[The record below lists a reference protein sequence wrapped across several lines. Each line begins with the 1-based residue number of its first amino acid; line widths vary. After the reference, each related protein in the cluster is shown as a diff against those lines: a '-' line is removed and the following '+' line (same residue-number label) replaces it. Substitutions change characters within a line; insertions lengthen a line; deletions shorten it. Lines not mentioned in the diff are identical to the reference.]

1 MMTYLLLVVGFAL
14 LIIGA
19 DYFVKGASNISA
31 VLRVPPILVGLT
43 IVSFGTSSP
52 EATVSIIAAL
62 NGNDDVS
69 LGNVMGSNI
78 FNTLFVLGM
87 TAFIAPLVVKSQ
99 TIRKEIPFSFL
110 AGITLLVLMADTF
123 LQNFTSNLLTRSD
136 GIILLLIFAVFLYY
150 VYELARKSRNDVEEK
165 QPEIAEKDKSWLK
178 NGTFTLAGLA
188 AIVFGGDLVVKNSTD
203 IALSLGMSE
212 ALVGLT
218 IVAVGTSLPELVTS
232 IIAALKKES
241 EIALGNII
249 GSNIFNI
256 LFVLGAS
263 ATISPIGVNSALFTD
278 MIILIVFTIIVLIF
292 ALTHFTIGKREGIF
306 LAISYIVYMVYI
318 ILRN

>member
-1 MMTYLLLVVGFAL
+1 MTYLLLIVGFVL
-14 LIIGA
+14 LMIGA
-19 DYFVKGASNISA
+19 NYFVKGASNISA
-31 VLRVPPILVGLT
+31 LLKVPPILVGLT

-69 LGNVMGSNI
+69 LGNVVGSNM
-78 FNTLFVLGM
+78 FNTLFVLGA
-87 TAFIAPLVVKSQ
+87 TAFIAPLVVNSQ

-110 AGITLLVLMADTF
+110 ATITLLVLMADNY
-123 LQNFTSNLLTRSD
+123 LQDFAGNALTRSD
-136 GIILLLIFAVFLYY
+136 GLVLLLIFAVFLYY
-150 VYELARKSRNDVEEK
+150 IFEVARKSRNNLEEPETVLEEK
-165 QPEIAEKDKSWLK
+165 DRGWIK
-178 NGTFTLAGLA
+178 NLVFTIGGLA
-188 AIVFGGDLVVKNSTD
+188 AIVFGGDFVVKNSTE

-232 IIAALKKES
+232 IVAALKKES

-263 ATISPIGVNSALFTD
+263 ATISPIGVNASLFTD
-278 MIILIVFTIIVLIF
+278 VIVLLAFTVIVLIF
-292 ALTHFTIGKREGIF
+292 ALTHYTIGKREGSF
-306 LAISYIVYMVYI
+306 LALSYIVYMIYI

>member
-1 MMTYLLLVVGFAL
+1 MPYLLLIVGFAL
-14 LIIGA
+14 LMVGA
-19 DYFVKGASNISA
+19 NYFVKGASNISSL
-31 VLRVPPILVGLT
+31 LRVPPILVGLT

-69 LGNVMGSNI
+69 LGNVVGSNM
-78 FNTLFVLGM
+78 FNTLFVLGV
-87 TAFIAPLVVKSQ
+87 TAFIAPLVVNSQ

-110 AGITLLVLMADTF
+110 ASITLIVLMADIF
-123 LQNFTSNLLTRSD
+123 LQDTTQNALTRSD
-136 GIILLLIFAVFLYY
+136 GIVLLLIFAVFLYY
-150 VYELARKSRNDVEEK
+150 IFELARKSRSQLEEPQGKLEEK
-165 QPEIAEKDKSWLK
+165 DRSWLK
-178 NGTFTLAGLA
+178 NSLFTIGGLI
-188 AIVFGGDLVVKNSTD
+188 AIVLGGNFVVTNSTE
-203 IALSLGMSE
+203 IAFSLGMSE
-212 ALVGLT
+212 ALVALT

-232 IIAALKKES
+232 AVAAWKKES

-263 ATISPIGVNSALFTD
+263 ATISPIGVNVALFTD
-278 MIILIVFTIIVLIF
+278 VMILIAFTVIVLIF
-292 ALTHFTIGKREGIF
+292 ALTHYTIGKREGLF
-306 LAISYIVYMVYI
+306 LAISYIAYMVYI

>member
-1 MMTYLLLVVGFAL
+1 MTYVLLIVGFAL
-14 LIIGA
+14 LMVGA
-19 DYFVKGASNISA
+19 NYFVKGASNISA
-31 VLRVPPILVGLT
+31 LLRVPPILVGLT

-69 LGNVMGSNI
+69 LGNVLGSNL
-78 FNTLFVLGM
+78 FNTLFVLGV

-99 TIRKEIPFSFL
+99 TLRKEIPFSFL
-110 AGITLLVLMADTF
+110 ASITLIVLMADVY
-123 LQNFTSNLLTRSD
+123 LQDFTVNGLTRSD

-150 VYELARKSRNDVEEK
+150 IFELARKSRNESEE
-165 QPEIAEKDKSWLK
+165 PTSIIDEKDRSWVK
-178 NGTFTLAGLA
+178 NGLFTVGGLV
-188 AIVFGGDLVVKNSTD
+188 AIVFGGDFVVTNSTE

-212 ALVGLT
+212 ALVALT
-218 IVAVGTSLPELVTS
+218 IVAIGTSLPELVTS
-232 IIAALKKES
+232 AVAAWKKES

-263 ATISPIGVNSALFTD
+263 ATISPIGVNASLFTD
-278 MIILIVFTIIVLIF
+278 ITVLIVFTVIVLIF
-292 ALTHFTIGKREGIF
+292 ALTHYTIGKREGLF
-306 LAISYIVYMVYI
+306 LALSYIVYMIYI
-318 ILRN
+318 IMRN

>member
-1 MMTYLLLVVGFAL
+1 MTYLLLLVGFAL

-19 DYFVKGASNISA
+19 DYFVKGASAISA
-31 VLRVPPILVGLT
+31 ILRVPPILVGLT

-52 EATVSIIAAL
+52 EATVSITAAL

-69 LGNVMGSNI
+69 LGNVVGSNL
-78 FNTLFVLGM
+78 FNTLFVLGV
-87 TAFIAPLVVKSQ
+87 TAFIAPIIVKSQ

-110 AGITLLVLMADTF
+110 ASITLLVLMADIF
-123 LQNFTSNLLTRSD
+123 LQDFSDNMLTRSD

-150 VYELARKSRNDVEEK
+150 IFELARKSRNDFGE
-165 QPEIAEKDKSWLK
+165 QPSKMEEKDKNWVK
-178 NGTFTLAGLA
+178 NGTFILGGLA
-188 AIVFGGDLVVKNSTD
+188 AIVFGGDLVVKNSTE

-232 IIAALKKES
+232 AVAAWKKES

-263 ATISPIGVNSALFTD
+263 ATISPIGVNSSLFTD
-278 MIILIVFTIIVLIF
+278 IFILIVYTIVVLIF
-292 ALTHFTIGKREGIF
+292 AMTNLTIKKREGIF

>member
-1 MMTYLLLVVGFAL
+1 MTYLLLIVGFVL
-14 LIIGA
+14 LMIGA
-19 DYFVKGASNISA
+19 NYFVKGASNISA
-31 VLRVPPILVGLT
+31 LLKVPPILVGLT

-69 LGNVMGSNI
+69 LGNVVGSNM
-78 FNTLFVLGM
+78 FNTLFVLGA
-87 TAFIAPLVVKSQ
+87 TAFIAPLVVNSQ

-110 AGITLLVLMADTF
+110 ATITLLVLMADNY
-123 LQNFTSNLLTRSD
+123 LQDFAGNALTRSD
-136 GIILLLIFAVFLYY
+136 GLVLLLIFAVFLYY
-150 VYELARKSRNDVEEK
+150 IFEVARKSRNNLEEPETVLEEK
-165 QPEIAEKDKSWLK
+165 DRGWIK
-178 NGTFTLAGLA
+178 NLVFTIGGLA
-188 AIVFGGDLVVKNSTD
+188 AIVFGGDFVVKNSTE

-232 IIAALKKES
+232 IVAALKKES

-263 ATISPIGVNSALFTD
+263 ATISPIGVNASLFTD
-278 MIILIVFTIIVLIF
+278 VIVLLAFTVIVLIF
-292 ALTHFTIGKREGIF
+292 ALTHYTIGKREGLF
-306 LAISYIVYMVYI
+306 LALSYIVYMIYI

>member
-1 MMTYLLLVVGFAL
+1 MTYLLLLVGFAL

-19 DYFVKGASNISA
+19 GYFVKGASAISA
-31 VLRVPPILVGLT
+31 LLRVPPILVGLT

-69 LGNVMGSNI
+69 LGNVVGSNL
-78 FNTLFVLGM
+78 FNTLFVLGV
-87 TAFIAPLVVKSQ
+87 TAFIAPLIVKSQ

-110 AGITLLVLMADTF
+110 ASITLLVLIADIF
-123 LQNFTSNLLTRSD
+123 LQDYSDNMLTRSD

-150 VYELARKSRNDVEEK
+150 IFELARKSRNDFGE
-165 QPEIAEKDKSWLK
+165 QPSKIEEKDKNWVK
-178 NGTFTLAGLA
+178 NGAFTLGGLA
-188 AIVFGGDLVVKNSTD
+188 AIVFGGDLVVKNSTE

-232 IIAALKKES
+232 AVAAWKKES

-263 ATISPIGVNSALFTD
+263 ATISPIGVNSSLFTD
-278 MIILIVFTIIVLIF
+278 IAILIVFTIVVLIF
-292 ALTHFTIGKREGIF
+292 ALTHLTIGKREGIF

>member
-1 MMTYLLLVVGFAL
+1 MTYLLLLLGFAL
-14 LIIGA
+14 LILGA
-19 DYFVKGASNISA
+19 DYFVKGASAISA
-31 VLRVPPILVGLT
+31 LLRVPPILVGLT
-43 IVSFGTSSP
+43 IVSLGTSSP

-69 LGNVMGSNI
+69 LGNVAGSNL
-78 FNTLFVLGM
+78 FNTLFVLGV
-87 TAFIAPLVVKSQ
+87 TAIIAPLIVKSQ

-110 AGITLLVLMADTF
+110 ASITLLVLMADVF
-123 LQNFTSNLLTRSD
+123 LQDFSHNMLTRSD
-136 GIILLLIFAVFLYY
+136 GIILLIIFAVFLYY
-150 VYELARKSRNDVEEK
+150 IFELARKSRNDVEA
-165 QPEIAEKDKSWLK
+165 QPSKIDEKDKNWVK
-178 NGTFTLAGLA
+178 NGAFTLGGLV
-188 AIVFGGDLVVKNSTD
+188 AIVFGGDLVVKNSTE

-232 IIAALKKES
+232 AVAAWKKES

-263 ATISPIGVNSALFTD
+263 ATISPISVNGLLFTD
-278 MIILIVFTIIVLIF
+278 IIILIVFTVVVLIF
-292 ALTHFTIGKREGIF
+292 ALTRMTIGKREGIF
-306 LAISYIVYMVYI
+306 LATSYIVYMIYI

>member
-1 MMTYLLLVVGFAL
+1 MTYLLL
-14 LIIGA
+14 IIGFVLLMIGA
-19 DYFVKGASNISA
+19 NYFVKGASNISA
-31 VLRVPPILVGLT
+31 LLKVPPILVGLT

-69 LGNVMGSNI
+69 LGNVVGSNM
-78 FNTLFVLGM
+78 FNTFFVLGV
-87 TAFIAPLVVKSQ
+87 TAFIAPLVVNSQ

-110 AGITLLVLMADTF
+110 ATLTLLVLMADIF
-123 LQNFTSNLLTRSD
+123 LQDFTGNALTRSD
-136 GIILLLIFAVFLYY
+136 GLILLLIFAVFLYY
-150 VYELARKSRNDVEEK
+150 IFEVARKSRNNFEEPQTLVEEK
-165 QPEIAEKDKSWLK
+165 DRGWIK
-178 NGTFTLAGLA
+178 NITYTIGGLA
-188 AIVFGGDLVVKNSTD
+188 AIVFGGDFVVKNSTE

-263 ATISPIGVNSALFTD
+263 ATISPIGVNASLFTD
-278 MIILIVFTIIVLIF
+278 VIVLLAFTVIVLIF
-292 ALTHFTIGKREGIF
+292 ALTHYTVGKREGLF
-306 LAISYIVYMVYI
+306 LTLSYIVYMIYI

>member
-1 MMTYLLLVVGFAL
+1 MTYLLLIVGFVL
-14 LIIGA
+14 LMIGA
-19 DYFVKGASNISA
+19 NYFVKGASNISA
-31 VLRVPPILVGLT
+31 LLKVPPILVGLT

-69 LGNVMGSNI
+69 LGNVVGSNM
-78 FNTLFVLGM
+78 FNTLFVLGA
-87 TAFIAPLVVKSQ
+87 TAFIAPLVVNSQ

-110 AGITLLVLMADTF
+110 ATITLLVLMADNY
-123 LQNFTSNLLTRSD
+123 LQDFAGNALTRSD
-136 GIILLLIFAVFLYY
+136 GLVLLLIFAVFLYY
-150 VYELARKSRNDVEEK
+150 IFEVARKSRNNLEEPETVLEEK
-165 QPEIAEKDKSWLK
+165 DRGWIK
-178 NGTFTLAGLA
+178 NLVFTLGGLA
-188 AIVFGGDLVVKNSTD
+188 AIVFGGDFVVKNSTE

-232 IIAALKKES
+232 IVAALKKES

-263 ATISPIGVNSALFTD
+263 ATISPIGVNASLFTD
-278 MIILIVFTIIVLIF
+278 VIVLLAFTVIVLIF
-292 ALTHFTIGKREGIF
+292 ALTHYTIGKREGLF
-306 LAISYIVYMVYI
+306 LALSYIVYMIYI

>member
-1 MMTYLLLVVGFAL
+1 MTYLLLLVGFAL

-19 DYFVKGASNISA
+19 DYFVKGASAISA
-31 VLRVPPILVGLT
+31 LLRVPPILVGLT

-69 LGNVMGSNI
+69 LGNVVGSNL
-78 FNTLFVLGM
+78 FNTLFVLGV
-87 TAFIAPLVVKSQ
+87 TAFIAPLIVKSQ

-110 AGITLLVLMADTF
+110 ASITLLVLMADIF
-123 LQNFTSNLLTRSD
+123 LQDFSDNMLTRSD

-150 VYELARKSRNDVEEK
+150 IFELARKSRNNFGE
-165 QPEIAEKDKSWLK
+165 QPSKIEEKDKNRVK
-178 NGTFTLAGLA
+178 NGAFTLGGLA
-188 AIVFGGDLVVKNSTD
+188 AIVFGGDLVVKNSTE

-232 IIAALKKES
+232 AVAAWKKES

-263 ATISPIGVNSALFTD
+263 ATISPIGVNSSLFTD
-278 MIILIVFTIIVLIF
+278 IAILIVYTIVVLIF
-292 ALTHFTIGKREGIF
+292 ALTHLTIGKREGIF

>member
-1 MMTYLLLVVGFAL
+1 MTYLLLLVGFAL

-19 DYFVKGASNISA
+19 DYFVKGASAISA
-31 VLRVPPILVGLT
+31 LLRVPPILVGLT

-69 LGNVMGSNI
+69 LGNVVGSNL
-78 FNTLFVLGM
+78 FNTLFVLGV
-87 TAFIAPLVVKSQ
+87 TAFIAPLLVKSQ

-110 AGITLLVLMADTF
+110 AGITLLVLMADIF
-123 LQNFTSNLLTRSD
+123 LQDSSDNMITRSD

-150 VYELARKSRNDVEEK
+150 IFELARKSRNDFGE
-165 QPEIAEKDKSWLK
+165 QPSKIEEKDKNRIK
-178 NGTFTLAGLA
+178 NGAFTLGGLA
-188 AIVFGGDLVVKNSTD
+188 AIVFGGDLVVKNSTE

-232 IIAALKKES
+232 AVAAWKKES

-263 ATISPIGVNSALFTD
+263 ATISPIGVNSSLFTD
-278 MIILIVFTIIVLIF
+278 IAILIVYTIVVLIF
-292 ALTHFTIGKREGIF
+292 ALTHLTIGKREGIF

>member
-1 MMTYLLLVVGFAL
+1 MTYLLLIVGFVL
-14 LIIGA
+14 LMIGA
-19 DYFVKGASNISA
+19 NFFVKGASNISA
-31 VLRVPPILVGLT
+31 LLKVPPILVGLT

-69 LGNVMGSNI
+69 LGNVVGSNM
-78 FNTLFVLGM
+78 FNTLLVLGA
-87 TAFIAPLVVKSQ
+87 TAFIAPLVVNSQ

-110 AGITLLVLMADTF
+110 ATITMLVLMADIF
-123 LQNFTSNLLTRSD
+123 LQDFAGNALTRSD
-136 GIILLLIFAVFLYY
+136 GLILLLIFAVFLYY
-150 VYELARKSRNDVEEK
+150 IFEVARKSRHNFEEPQTVVEEK
-165 QPEIAEKDKSWLK
+165 DRSWIK
-178 NGTFTLAGLA
+178 NVTYTIGGLA
-188 AIVFGGDLVVKNSTD
+188 AIVFGGDFVVKNSTE

-232 IIAALKKES
+232 IVAALKKES

-263 ATISPIGVNSALFTD
+263 ATISPIGVNASLFTD
-278 MIILIVFTIIVLIF
+278 VIVLLVFTVIVLIF
-292 ALTHFTIGKREGIF
+292 ALTHYTIGKREGLF
-306 LAISYIVYMVYI
+306 LAFSYIVYMMYI

>member
-1 MMTYLLLVVGFAL
+1 MTYLLLLVGFAL

-19 DYFVKGASNISA
+19 GYFVKGASAISA
-31 VLRVPPILVGLT
+31 LLRVPPILVGLT

-69 LGNVMGSNI
+69 LGNVVGSNL
-78 FNTLFVLGM
+78 FNTLFVLGV
-87 TAFIAPLVVKSQ
+87 TAFIAPLIVKSQ

-110 AGITLLVLMADTF
+110 ASITLLVLMADIF
-123 LQNFTSNLLTRSD
+123 LQDFSDNMLTRSD

-150 VYELARKSRNDVEEK
+150 IFELARKSRNDFGE
-165 QPEIAEKDKSWLK
+165 QPYKIEEKDKNWVK
-178 NGTFTLAGLA
+178 NGAFTLGGLA
-188 AIVFGGDLVVKNSTD
+188 AIVFGGDLVVKNSTE

-232 IIAALKKES
+232 AVAAWKKES

-263 ATISPIGVNSALFTD
+263 ATISPIGVNSSLFTD
-278 MIILIVFTIIVLIF
+278 IAILIVYTIVVLIF
-292 ALTHFTIGKREGIF
+292 ALTHLTIGKREGIF

>member
-1 MMTYLLLVVGFAL
+1 MSYLLLIVGFAL
-14 LIIGA
+14 LIVGA
-19 DYFVKGASNISA
+19 DYFVKGASAISTI
-31 VLRVPPILVGLT
+31 LRVPPILIGLT

-69 LGNVMGSNI
+69 LGNVLGSNL
-78 FNTLFVLGM
+78 FNTLFVLGV
-87 TAFIAPLVVKSQ
+87 TAFLAPLVVKSQ
-99 TIRKEIPFSFL
+99 TLRKEIPFSFL
-110 AGITLLVLMADTF
+110 ASITLIVLTADIY
-123 LQNFTSNLLTRSD
+123 LQNFAENSLTRSD
-136 GIILLLIFAVFLYY
+136 GIILLLIFSVFLYY
-150 VYELARKSRNDVEEK
+150 VFELARKSRNEIDESQPQNEEK
-165 QPEIAEKDKSWLK
+165 DPSWLK
-178 NGTFTLAGLA
+178 NGLFTLGGLG
-188 AIVFGGDLVVKNSTD
+188 AIVLGGDLVVQNSTN

-232 IIAALKKES
+232 VVAALKKES

-263 ATISPIGVNSALFTD
+263 ATISPIGMNSALFTD
-278 MIILIVFTIIVLIF
+278 MFVLIIFTIIVLIF
-292 ALTHFTIGKREGIF
+292 ALTHFTIGKREGLF
-306 LAISYIVYMVYI
+306 LAISYVAYMIFI

>member
-1 MMTYLLLVVGFAL
+1 MTYLLLLVGFAL

-19 DYFVKGASNISA
+19 DYFVKGASAISA
-31 VLRVPPILVGLT
+31 ILRVPPILVGLT

-52 EATVSIIAAL
+52 EATVSITAAL

-69 LGNVMGSNI
+69 LGNVVGSNL
-78 FNTLFVLGM
+78 FNTLFVLGV
-87 TAFIAPLVVKSQ
+87 TAFIAPLIVKSQ

-110 AGITLLVLMADTF
+110 ASITLLVLMADIF
-123 LQNFTSNLLTRSD
+123 LQDFSDNMLTRSD

-150 VYELARKSRNDVEEK
+150 IFELARKSRNDFVE
-165 QPEIAEKDKSWLK
+165 QPSKMEEKDKNWVK
-178 NGTFTLAGLA
+178 NGTFILGGLA
-188 AIVFGGDLVVKNSTD
+188 AIVFGGDLVVKNSTE

-232 IIAALKKES
+232 AVAAWKKES

-263 ATISPIGVNSALFTD
+263 ATISPIGVNSSLFTD
-278 MIILIVFTIIVLIF
+278 IFILIVYTIVVLIF
-292 ALTHFTIGKREGIF
+292 AMTNLTIKKREGIF

>member
-1 MMTYLLLVVGFAL
+1 MTYLLLIAGFAL
-14 LIIGA
+14 LMVGA
-19 DYFVKGASNISA
+19 NYFVKGASNISA
-31 VLRVPPILVGLT
+31 LLRVPPILVGLT
-43 IVSFGTSSP
+43 IVSFGTSAP

-69 LGNVMGSNI
+69 LGNVLGSNL
-78 FNTLFVLGM
+78 FNTLFVLGV

-99 TIRKEIPFSFL
+99 TLRKEIPFSFL
-110 AGITLLVLMADTF
+110 ASITLVVLMADVY
-123 LQNFTSNLLTRSD
+123 LQDYTVNGLTRSD

-150 VYELARKSRNDVEEK
+150 IFELARKSRKDLEE
-165 QPEIAEKDKSWLK
+165 PTSIIDEKDRSWVK
-178 NGTFTLAGLA
+178 NSLFTVGGLV
-188 AIVFGGDLVVKNSTD
+188 AIVFGGDFVVTNSTE

-212 ALVGLT
+212 ALVALT

-232 IIAALKKES
+232 AVAAWKKES

-263 ATISPIGVNSALFTD
+263 ATISPIGVNASLFTD
-278 MIILIVFTIIVLIF
+278 ITVLIVFTVIVLIF
-292 ALTHFTIGKREGIF
+292 ALTHYTIGKREGLF
-306 LAISYIVYMVYI
+306 LALSYIVYMIYI
-318 ILRN
+318 IMRN

>member
-1 MMTYLLLVVGFAL
+1 MTYLLLLIGFVL

-19 DYFVKGASNISA
+19 DYFVKGASAISTI
-31 VLRVPPILVGLT
+31 LRVPPILVGLT

-52 EATVSIIAAL
+52 EATVSITAAL

-69 LGNVMGSNI
+69 LGNVVGSNL
-78 FNTLFVLGM
+78 FNTLFVLGV
-87 TAFIAPLVVKSQ
+87 TAFIAPIIVKSQ

-110 AGITLLVLMADTF
+110 ASITLLVLMADIF
-123 LQNFTSNLLTRSD
+123 LQDFSDNMLTRSD

-150 VYELARKSRNDVEEK
+150 IFELARKSRNDFEE
-165 QPEIAEKDKSWLK
+165 QPSKMEEKDKNWVK
-178 NGTFTLAGLA
+178 NGTFILGGLA
-188 AIVFGGDLVVKNSTD
+188 AIVFGGDFVVKNSTE

-232 IIAALKKES
+232 AVAAWKKES

-263 ATISPIGVNSALFTD
+263 ATISPIGVNSSLFTD
-278 MIILIVFTIIVLIF
+278 IFILIVYTIVVLIF
-292 ALTHFTIGKREGIF
+292 AMTNLTIRKREGIF

>member
-1 MMTYLLLVVGFAL
+1 MTYLLLLVGFAL

-19 DYFVKGASNISA
+19 DYFVKGASAISA
-31 VLRVPPILVGLT
+31 LLRVPPILVGLT

-69 LGNVMGSNI
+69 LGNVVGSNL
-78 FNTLFVLGM
+78 FNTLFVLGV
-87 TAFIAPLVVKSQ
+87 TAFIAPLIVKSQ

-110 AGITLLVLMADTF
+110 ASITLLVLMADIF
-123 LQNFTSNLLTRSD
+123 LQDFSDNMLTRSD

-150 VYELARKSRNDVEEK
+150 IFELARKSRNDFGE
-165 QPEIAEKDKSWLK
+165 QPSKIEEKDKNRVK
-178 NGTFTLAGLA
+178 NGAFTLGGLA
-188 AIVFGGDLVVKNSTD
+188 AIVFGGDLVVKNSTE

-232 IIAALKKES
+232 AVAAWKKES

-263 ATISPIGVNSALFTD
+263 ATISPIRVNSLLFTD
-278 MIILIVFTIIVLIF
+278 IAILILYTVVVLIF
-292 ALTHFTIGKREGIF
+292 ALTRLTIGKREGIF

>member
-1 MMTYLLLVVGFAL
+1 MPYLLLIVGFAL
-14 LIIGA
+14 LMVGA
-19 DYFVKGASNISA
+19 NYFVKGASNISA
-31 VLRVPPILVGLT
+31 LLRVPPILVGLT

-69 LGNVMGSNI
+69 LGNVIGSNL
-78 FNTLFVLGM
+78 FNTMFVLGV

-99 TIRKEIPFSFL
+99 TLRKEIPFSFL
-110 AGITLLVLMADTF
+110 ASITLVVLMADVY
-123 LQNFTSNLLTRSD
+123 LQDFTVNGLTRSD

-150 VYELARKSRNDVEEK
+150 IFELARKSRKDLEE
-165 QPEIAEKDKSWLK
+165 PPSIIDEKDRSWVK
-178 NGTFTLAGLA
+178 NGLFTVGGLV
-188 AIVFGGDLVVKNSTD
+188 AIVFGGDFVVTNSTE

-212 ALVGLT
+212 ALVALT
-218 IVAVGTSLPELVTS
+218 IVAIGTSLPELVTS
-232 IIAALKKES
+232 AVAAWKKES

-263 ATISPIGVNSALFTD
+263 ATISPIGVNVSLFTD
-278 MIILIVFTIIVLIF
+278 MTILIVFTVIVLIF
-292 ALTHFTIGKREGIF
+292 ALTHYTIGKREGLF
-306 LAISYIVYMVYI
+306 LALSYVVYMIYI
-318 ILRN
+318 IMRN

>member
-1 MMTYLLLVVGFAL
+1 MTYLLLLVGFAL

-19 DYFVKGASNISA
+19 DYFVKGASAISA
-31 VLRVPPILVGLT
+31 LLRVPPILVGLT

-69 LGNVMGSNI
+69 LGNVVGSNL
-78 FNTLFVLGM
+78 FNTLFVLGV
-87 TAFIAPLVVKSQ
+87 TAFIAPLLVKSQ

-110 AGITLLVLMADTF
+110 ASITLLVLMADIF
-123 LQNFTSNLLTRSD
+123 LQDSSDNMITRSD

-150 VYELARKSRNDVEEK
+150 IFELARKSRNDFGE
-165 QPEIAEKDKSWLK
+165 QPSKIEEKDKKRIK
-178 NGTFTLAGLA
+178 NGAFTLGGLA
-188 AIVFGGDLVVKNSTD
+188 AIVFGGDLVVKNSTE

-232 IIAALKKES
+232 AVAAWKKES

-263 ATISPIGVNSALFTD
+263 ATISPIGVNSSLFTD
-278 MIILIVFTIIVLIF
+278 IAILIVYTIVVLIF
-292 ALTHFTIGKREGIF
+292 ALTHLTIGKREGIF

>member
-1 MMTYLLLVVGFAL
+1 MVGAN
-14 LIIGA
+14 
-19 DYFVKGASNISA
+19 YFVKGASNISA
-31 VLRVPPILVGLT
+31 LLRVPPILVGLT

-69 LGNVMGSNI
+69 LGNVVGSNM
-78 FNTLFVLGM
+78 FNTLFVLGV
-87 TAFIAPLVVKSQ
+87 TAFIAPLVVNSQ

-110 AGITLLVLMADTF
+110 ASITLIVLMADIF
-123 LQNFTSNLLTRSD
+123 LQDLTQNALTRSD
-136 GIILLLIFAVFLYY
+136 GIVLLLIFGVFLYY
-150 VYELARKSRNDVEEK
+150 IFELARKSRNELEEQK
-165 QPEIAEKDKSWLK
+165 SELEDKDRSWLK
-178 NGTFTLAGLA
+178 NSIFSIGGLI
-188 AIVFGGDLVVKNSTD
+188 AIVLGGDFVVTNSTE

-212 ALVGLT
+212 ALVALT

-232 IIAALKKES
+232 AIAALKKES

-263 ATISPIGVNSALFTD
+263 ATISPIGVNIALFTD
-278 MIILIVFTIIVLIF
+278 VMILIAFTIIVLIF
-292 ALTHFTIGKREGIF
+292 ALTHYTIGKREGLF
-306 LAISYIVYMVYI
+306 LAISYIAYMVYI
-318 ILRN
+318 IMRN

>member
-1 MMTYLLLVVGFAL
+1 MTYLLLLVGFAL

-19 DYFVKGASNISA
+19 DYFVKGASAISA
-31 VLRVPPILVGLT
+31 ILRVPPILVGLT

-52 EATVSIIAAL
+52 EATVSITAAL

-69 LGNVMGSNI
+69 LGNVVGSNL
-78 FNTLFVLGM
+78 FNTLFVLGV
-87 TAFIAPLVVKSQ
+87 TAFIAPIIVKSQ

-110 AGITLLVLMADTF
+110 ASITLLVLMADIF
-123 LQNFTSNLLTRSD
+123 LQDFSNNMLTRSD

-150 VYELARKSRNDVEEK
+150 IFELARKSRNDFGE
-165 QPEIAEKDKSWLK
+165 QPSKIEEKDKNWVK
-178 NGTFTLAGLA
+178 NGTFILGGLA
-188 AIVFGGDLVVKNSTD
+188 AIIFGGDFVVKNSTE

-232 IIAALKKES
+232 AVAAWKKES

-263 ATISPIGVNSALFTD
+263 ATISPIGVNSSLFTD
-278 MIILIVFTIIVLIF
+278 IFILIVYTIVVLIF
-292 ALTHFTIGKREGIF
+292 AMTNLTIKKREGIF
-306 LAISYIVYMVYI
+306 LAISYIVYMIYI

>member
-1 MMTYLLLVVGFAL
+1 MPYLLLIVGFAL
-14 LIIGA
+14 LMVGA
-19 DYFVKGASNISA
+19 NYFVKGASNISA
-31 VLRVPPILVGLT
+31 LLRVPPILVGLT

-69 LGNVMGSNI
+69 LGNVIGSNL
-78 FNTLFVLGM
+78 FNTMFVLGV

-99 TIRKEIPFSFL
+99 TLRKEIPFSFL
-110 AGITLLVLMADTF
+110 ASITLVVLMADVY
-123 LQNFTSNLLTRSD
+123 LQDFTVSGLTRSD

-150 VYELARKSRNDVEEK
+150 IFELARKSRKDLEE
-165 QPEIAEKDKSWLK
+165 PPSIIDEKDRSWVK
-178 NGTFTLAGLA
+178 NGLFTVGGLV
-188 AIVFGGDLVVKNSTD
+188 AIVFGGDFVVTNSTE

-212 ALVGLT
+212 ALVALT
-218 IVAVGTSLPELVTS
+218 IVAIGTSLPELVTS
-232 IIAALKKES
+232 AVAAWKKES

-263 ATISPIGVNSALFTD
+263 ATISPIGVNVSLFTD
-278 MIILIVFTIIVLIF
+278 MTILIVFTVIVLIF
-292 ALTHFTIGKREGIF
+292 ALTHYTIGKREGLF
-306 LAISYIVYMVYI
+306 LALSYVVYMIYI
-318 ILRN
+318 IMRN

>member
-1 MMTYLLLVVGFAL
+1 MTYLLLLIGFAL

-19 DYFVKGASNISA
+19 DYFVKGASAISA
-31 VLRVPPILVGLT
+31 ILRVPPILVGLT

-52 EATVSIIAAL
+52 EATVSITAAL

-69 LGNVMGSNI
+69 LGNVVGSNL
-78 FNTLFVLGM
+78 FNTLFVLGV
-87 TAFIAPLVVKSQ
+87 TAFIAPIIVKSQ

-110 AGITLLVLMADTF
+110 ASITLLVLMADIF
-123 LQNFTSNLLTRSD
+123 LQDFSDNMLTRSD

-150 VYELARKSRNDVEEK
+150 IFELARKSRNDFGE
-165 QPEIAEKDKSWLK
+165 QPSKIEEKDKNWVK
-178 NGTFTLAGLA
+178 NGTFVLGGLA
-188 AIVFGGDLVVKNSTD
+188 AIVFGGDFVVKNSTE

-232 IIAALKKES
+232 AVAAWKKES

-263 ATISPIGVNSALFTD
+263 ATISPIGVNGSLFTD
-278 MIILIVFTIIVLIF
+278 IVILIVFTIVVLIF

>member
-1 MMTYLLLVVGFAL
+1 MTYVLLIVGFAL
-14 LIIGA
+14 LMVGA
-19 DYFVKGASNISA
+19 NYFVKGASNISGL
-31 VLRVPPILVGLT
+31 LRVPPILVGLT

-69 LGNVMGSNI
+69 LGNVLGSNL
-78 FNTLFVLGM
+78 FNTLFVLGV

-99 TIRKEIPFSFL
+99 TLRKEIPFSFL
-110 AGITLLVLMADTF
+110 ASITLIVLMADVY
-123 LQNFTSNLLTRSD
+123 LQDFTVNGLTRSD

-150 VYELARKSRNDVEEK
+150 IFELARKSRNESEEPTSIIEEK
-165 QPEIAEKDKSWLK
+165 DRSWVK
-178 NGTFTLAGLA
+178 NGLFTVGGLV
-188 AIVFGGDLVVKNSTD
+188 AIVFGGDFVVTNSTE

-212 ALVGLT
+212 ALVALT

-232 IIAALKKES
+232 AVAAWKKES

-263 ATISPIGVNSALFTD
+263 ATISPIGVNASLFTD
-278 MIILIVFTIIVLIF
+278 ITVLIVFTVIVLIF
-292 ALTHFTIGKREGIF
+292 ALTHYTIGKREGLF
-306 LAISYIVYMVYI
+306 LALSYIVYMIYI
-318 ILRN
+318 IMRN

>member
-1 MMTYLLLVVGFAL
+1 MTYLLLLVGFAL

-19 DYFVKGASNISA
+19 DYFVKGASAISA
-31 VLRVPPILVGLT
+31 LLRVPPILVGLT

-69 LGNVMGSNI
+69 LGNVVGSNL
-78 FNTLFVLGM
+78 FNTLFVLGV
-87 TAFIAPLVVKSQ
+87 TAFIAPLIVKSQ

-110 AGITLLVLMADTF
+110 ASITLLVLMADIF
-123 LQNFTSNLLTRSD
+123 LQDFSDNMLTRSD

-150 VYELARKSRNDVEEK
+150 IFELARKSRNDFGE
-165 QPEIAEKDKSWLK
+165 QPSKIEEKDKNRVK
-178 NGTFTLAGLA
+178 NGAFTLGGLA
-188 AIVFGGDLVVKNSTD
+188 AIVFGGDLVVKNSTE

-232 IIAALKKES
+232 AVAAWKKES

-263 ATISPIGVNSALFTD
+263 ATISPIRVNSSLFTD
-278 MIILIVFTIIVLIF
+278 ITILIVYTIVVLIF
-292 ALTHFTIGKREGIF
+292 ALTRLTIGRREGIF

>member
-1 MMTYLLLVVGFAL
+1 MTYLLLIVGFAL
-14 LIIGA
+14 LMVGA
-19 DYFVKGASNISA
+19 NYFVKGASNISA
-31 VLRVPPILVGLT
+31 LLRVPPILVGLT

-69 LGNVMGSNI
+69 LGNVLGSNL
-78 FNTLFVLGM
+78 FNTLFVLGV
-87 TAFIAPLVVKSQ
+87 TAFIAPLIVKSQ
-99 TIRKEIPFSFL
+99 TLRKEIPFSFL
-110 AGITLLVLMADTF
+110 ASITLVVLMADVY
-123 LQNFTSNLLTRSD
+123 LQDFTVNRLTRSD

-150 VYELARKSRNDVEEK
+150 IFEFARKSRNDLEE
-165 QPEIAEKDKSWLK
+165 PTTIIDEKDRSWVK
-178 NGTFTLAGLA
+178 NSLFTVGGLV
-188 AIVFGGDLVVKNSTD
+188 AIVFGGDFVVTNSTQ

-212 ALVGLT
+212 ALVALT

-232 IIAALKKES
+232 AVAAWKKES

-263 ATISPIGVNSALFTD
+263 ATISPIGVNASLFTD
-278 MIILIVFTIIVLIF
+278 ITVLIVFTVIVLIF
-292 ALTHFTIGKREGIF
+292 ALTHYTIGKREGLF
-306 LAISYIVYMVYI
+306 LALSYVVYMIYI
-318 ILRN
+318 IMRN

>member
-1 MMTYLLLVVGFAL
+1 MTYLLLIAGFAL
-14 LIIGA
+14 LMVGA
-19 DYFVKGASNISA
+19 NYFVKGASNISA
-31 VLRVPPILVGLT
+31 LLRVPPILVGLT
-43 IVSFGTSSP
+43 IVSFGTSAP

-69 LGNVMGSNI
+69 LGNVLGSNL
-78 FNTLFVLGM
+78 FNTLFVLGV

-99 TIRKEIPFSFL
+99 TLRKEIPFSFL
-110 AGITLLVLMADTF
+110 ASITLVVLMADVY
-123 LQNFTSNLLTRSD
+123 LQDYTVNGLTRSD

-150 VYELARKSRNDVEEK
+150 IFELARKSRKDLEE
-165 QPEIAEKDKSWLK
+165 PPSIIDEKDRSWVK
-178 NGTFTLAGLA
+178 NGLFTVGGLV
-188 AIVFGGDLVVKNSTD
+188 AIVFGGDFVVTNSTE

-212 ALVGLT
+212 ALVALT

-232 IIAALKKES
+232 AVAAWKKES

-263 ATISPIGVNSALFTD
+263 ATISPIGVNASLFTD
-278 MIILIVFTIIVLIF
+278 ITVLIVFTVIVLIF
-292 ALTHFTIGKREGIF
+292 ALTHYTIGKREGLF
-306 LAISYIVYMVYI
+306 LALSYVVYMIYI
-318 ILRN
+318 IMRN

>member
-1 MMTYLLLVVGFAL
+1 MTYLLLLVGFAL

-19 DYFVKGASNISA
+19 DYFVKGASAISA
-31 VLRVPPILVGLT
+31 ILRVPPILVGLT

-69 LGNVMGSNI
+69 LGNVMGSNL
-78 FNTLFVLGM
+78 FNTLFVLGV
-87 TAFIAPLVVKSQ
+87 TAFIAPIIVKSQ

-110 AGITLLVLMADTF
+110 ASITLLVLMADIF
-123 LQNFTSNLLTRSD
+123 LQDFSDNMLTRTD
-136 GIILLLIFAVFLYY
+136 GIILLLIFSVFLYY
-150 VYELARKSRNDVEEK
+150 VFELARKSRNDFRE
-165 QPEIAEKDKSWLK
+165 QPSKLEEKDKNGVK
-178 NGTFTLAGLA
+178 NGAFTLGGLV
-188 AIVFGGDLVVKNSTD
+188 AIVFGGDLVVKNSTE

-232 IIAALKKES
+232 AVAAWKKES

-263 ATISPIGVNSALFTD
+263 ATISPIGVNSSLFTD
-278 MIILIVFTIIVLIF
+278 IAILIIYTIVVLIF